1 MTRTVRPTF
10 AVLIGAFALIVAA
23 TAAGAATTT
32 IDFENLSGP
41 SFFCEFD
48 AGLADSPLTIGE
60 VTLTGGKILT
70 ATANL
75 PANQTTVYGT
85 ASFCPTTN
93 LARSLTITFA
103 RPVTRASFDL
113 YSGAGI
119 SADYTVSANIGV
131 TETKSVPPP
140 FVAVPTR
147 FTLVGRGITTLTII
161 PPDFGAFW
169 DYFIDNIT
177 YTVAP
182 QTKEE
187 CKNGGW
193 REFGTFKNQG
203 DCVAFVATHGRNP

>member
-1 MTRTVRPTF
+1 MTRKLRLTF
-10 AVLIGAFALIVAA
+10 AALIGAFALIVAVAPAGGA
-23 TAAGAATTT
+23 TRT

-48 AGLADSPLTIGE
+48 AGPADSPLTISD

-70 ATANL
+70 ATSNL

-103 RPVTRASFDL
+103 RPVTQVSFDL

-119 SADYTVSANIGV
+119 SAEYTVTSNIGV

-161 PPDFGAFW
+161 PPDFGGFW
-169 DYFIDNIT
+169 DYLIDNIA

-193 REFGTFKNQG
+193 REFGIFKNQG
-203 DCVAFVATHGRNP
+203 DCVAFVATRGRNP

>member
-1 MTRTVRPTF
+1 MTRTLRLTF
-10 AVLIGAFALIVAA
+10 AALIGAFDLIAAA

-48 AGLADSPLTIGE
+48 AGPADSPLTIGD

-103 RPVTRASFDL
+103 RPVTRVSFDL
-113 YSGAGI
+113 YSGTGI
-119 SADYTVSANIGV
+119 SAEYTVSSNSGV

-140 FVAVPTR
+140 FVGVPTR

-169 DYFIDNIT
+169 DYLIDNIT
-177 YTVAP
+177 YTLAP
-182 QTKEE
+182 RTKDE

-193 REFGTFKNQG
+193 RDFGIYKNQG
-203 DCVAFVATHGRNP
+203 DCVASVATQGRNP